1 MGIHE
6 RPSVWRSFYVL
17 QKNNS
22 CHRSDSYY
30 SSQKEIIKLNF
41 NHKSPRCQYMYCVLA
56 ISQKWEIAYSVLKN
70 ARLCAKIYV
79 QGRERYK
86 CVYHTCICSETSPD
100 TYIFCNTICL
110 CYTFMILYRFF
121 LLDCEKR
128 WRNATF
134 FCCKK
139 NITVTEVTAIFL
151 VRQPLYICFSY
162 YT

>member
-1 MGIHE
+1 
-6 RPSVWRSFYVL
+6 
-17 QKNNS
+17 
-22 CHRSDSYY
+22 
-30 SSQKEIIKLNF
+30 
-41 NHKSPRCQYMYCVLA
+41 MYCVLA

-79 QGRERYK
+79 QGRKRYK

-139 NITVTEVTAIFL
+139 KYNCHRSDSYIFGTSTIVYMFFL
-151 VRQPLYICFSY
+151 LYIKALVGLVWVIFFY
-162 YT
+162 VLKKIFELDVLIDNTFKEDGV